1 MIFYC
6 ALSIG
11 RVFSATIKTCPN
23 VYQVHNVV
31 LTIEMSINMQNNEQT
46 EYKTVRGLTRG
57 LMLLNM
63 LNKLDGGASVGLLA
77 ELSGLHRTTVRR
89 LLETLQEE
97 GYVRRSPSDDSFRL
111 TIKVRQLSE
120 GFRDEQWISALAA
133 PLLGDLLRE
142 VVWPTDVSTLDVDA
156 MVVRETTHRFS
167 RLSFHRA
174 MVGRRLPLLKTASG
188 LTWLAFCPEQDR
200 KELIEMLASR
210 PGDDYQLAREPLKLQ
225 AILARARKEGYGQ
238 NYRGWDQEEKI
249 ASIAVPLRSEQRVI
263 GCLNLVYMAS
273 AMTIEQA
280 AEKHLPALQRVAK
293 QIEEGVESQAILVAG
308 RRSGVHLR

>member
-1 MIFYC
+1 
-6 ALSIG
+6 
-11 RVFSATIKTCPN
+11 
-23 VYQVHNVV
+23 
-31 LTIEMSINMQNNEQT
+31 MSRRN
-46 EYKTVRGLTRG
+46 KTVRGLTRG

-188 LTWLAFCPEQDR
+188 LTRLAFCPEQDR

-210 PGDDYQLAREPLKLQ
+210 PGDDYQLAREPLKLE
-225 AILARARKEGYGQ
+225 AILARARKEGYD
-238 NYRGWDQEEKI
+238 RTTAADQEEKI

-308 RRSGVHLR
+308 RRSGMHLR

>member
-23 VYQVHNVV
+23 VHQVHNVV

-142 VVWPTDVSTLDVDA
+142 VVWPTDVS
-156 MVVRETTHRFS
+156 
-167 RLSFHRA
+167 
-174 MVGRRLPLLKTASG
+174 
-188 LTWLAFCPEQDR
+188 
-200 KELIEMLASR
+200 KELIEMLAAR

>member
-1 MIFYC
+1 
-6 ALSIG
+6 
-11 RVFSATIKTCPN
+11 
-23 VYQVHNVV
+23 
-31 LTIEMSINMQNNEQT
+31 MQNNEQT

-120 GFRDEQWISALAA
+120 GFRDEQWISALAGPTA
-133 PLLGDLLRE
+133 GAICCAK
-142 VVWPTDVSTLDVDA
+142 WYGPTDVSTLDVEA
-156 MVVRETTHRFS
+156 MVVRRNHSPFQTAYP
-167 RLSFHRA
+167 FHRA

-188 LTWLAFCPEQDR
+188 LTWLAFCPETRPQGINR
-200 KELIEMLASR
+200 NVSSPA
-210 PGDDYQLAREPLKLQ
+210 PGDDYQLAREPVKSWKPFWR
-225 AILARARKEGYGQ
+225 ARAKRVTDRTTAAGIRRRRSAL
-238 NYRGWDQEEKI
+238 YRPYRC
-249 ASIAVPLRSEQRVI
+249 AVNNRVI

-273 AMTIEQA
+273 AMTHRTGRQKNIFRRY
-280 AEKHLPALQRVAK
+280 KRVAK

>member
-23 VYQVHNVV
+23 VHQVHNVV

-142 VVWPTDVSTLDVDA
+142 VVWPTDVSTPMLMQWWYAKPPTVSAAYPFTGQWSGDGY
-156 MVVRETTHRFS
+156 RF
-167 RLSFHRA
+167 
-174 MVGRRLPLLKTASG
+174 
-188 LTWLAFCPEQDR
+188 
-200 KELIEMLASR
+200 
-210 PGDDYQLAREPLKLQ
+210 
-225 AILARARKEGYGQ
+225 
-238 NYRGWDQEEKI
+238 
-249 ASIAVPLRSEQRVI
+249 
-263 GCLNLVYMAS
+263 
-273 AMTIEQA
+273 
-280 AEKHLPALQRVAK
+280 
-293 QIEEGVESQAILVAG
+293 
-308 RRSGVHLR
+308 

>member
-1 MIFYC
+1 M
-6 ALSIG
+6 
-11 RVFSATIKTCPN
+11 
-23 VYQVHNVV
+23 HNVV
-31 LTIEMSINMQNNEQT
+31 LPVDLSTNMKNDEST

-63 LNKLDGGASVGLLA
+63 LNRLDGGASVGLLA

-89 LLETLQEE
+89 LLETLQDE
-97 GYVRRSPSDDSFRL
+97 GYVRRSLSDDSFRL

-142 VVWPTDVSTLDVDA
+142 VIWPTDVSTLDVDA

-188 LTWLAFCPEQDR
+188 LTWLAFCPENERSEADR
-200 KELIEMLASR
+200 NTGIATGRRIPAGARTAEAGRHPDPRAQRRFWTELSR
-210 PGDDYQLAREPLKLQ
+210 LGSGGENRLYRRANPQRTAGDRLPEPGV
-225 AILARARKEGYGQ
+225 YGQ
-238 NYRGWDQEEKI
+238 CDDHRTGRGKTPFGLTKSGEAD
-249 ASIAVPLRSEQRVI
+249 RRRR
-263 GCLNLVYMAS
+263 G
-273 AMTIEQA
+273 
-280 AEKHLPALQRVAK
+280 
-293 QIEEGVESQAILVAG
+293 VAG
-308 RRSGVHLR
+308 DFGCREVRWITFPLPL

>member
-1 MIFYC
+1 M
-6 ALSIG
+6 
-11 RVFSATIKTCPN
+11 
-23 VYQVHNVV
+23 
-31 LTIEMSINMQNNEQT
+31 
-46 EYKTVRGLTRG
+46 
-57 LMLLNM
+57 
-63 LNKLDGGASVGLLA
+63 
-77 ELSGLHRTTVRR
+77 
-89 LLETLQEE
+89 
-97 GYVRRSPSDDSFRL
+97 
-111 TIKVRQLSE
+111 RQLSE

-210 PGDDYQLAREPLKLQ
+210 PGDDYQLAREPLKLE
-225 AILARARKEGYGQ
+225 AILARARKRVTDRTTAAGI
-238 NYRGWDQEEKI
+238 RRKI

-308 RRSGVHLR
+308 RRSGMHLR

>member
-1 MIFYC
+1 
-6 ALSIG
+6 
-11 RVFSATIKTCPN
+11 
-23 VYQVHNVV
+23 
-31 LTIEMSINMQNNEQT
+31 
-46 EYKTVRGLTRG
+46 
-57 LMLLNM
+57 
-63 LNKLDGGASVGLLA
+63 
-77 ELSGLHRTTVRR
+77 
-89 LLETLQEE
+89 ETLLEE
-97 GYVRRSPSDDSFRL
+97 GYVRRSTSDDSFRL

-188 LTWLAFCPEQDR
+188 LTWLAFCPEQER

-210 PGDDYQLAREPLKLQ
+210 PGDDYQLAREPLKLE